1 MADAARLRDRAT
13 RVLALALQVR
23 DNGNVDYANELTRL
37 AEEAFLTS
45 HRDRDA
51 QSKLAVN
58 ARTRSA

>member
-23 DNGNVDYANELTRL
+23 DDGNADYANELTRL
-37 AEEAFLTS
+37 AAEAFDQATEIEML
-45 HRDRDA
+45 